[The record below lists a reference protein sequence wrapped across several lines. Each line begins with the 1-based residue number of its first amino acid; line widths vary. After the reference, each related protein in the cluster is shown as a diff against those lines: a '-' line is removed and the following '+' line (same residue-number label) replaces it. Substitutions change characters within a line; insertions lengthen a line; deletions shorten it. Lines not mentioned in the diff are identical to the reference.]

1 MWGDVECV
9 CIITGRII
17 RYLLPAWCVRILTTK
32 LLTAGSVVLLAGLR
46 SRWKSICR
54 QFLSRLEFSPFPAI
68 FAFTSLCLRQ
78 AGRRQPR
85 HRDSCAARRQIRHSN
100 HQVLSGSWFSPRRQY
115 FTPWQPPAAC
125 MCWWCSDV
133 SIIAEVQ
140 KHSGCQNILNSFIIS
155 AKKQL
160 LWDNKVICLGGF
172 ILINHVH
179 LFRCATLATETGRY
193 MSDKINF

>member
-1 MWGDVECV
+1 MKNVGGCWMCV
-9 CIITGRII
+9 YQNGSD
-17 RYLLPAWCVRILTTK
+17 YLLFAASMMCAHFNYKTPDRRAA
-32 LLTAGSVVLLAGLR
+32 AG
-46 SRWKSICR
+46 WKSICR

-140 KHSGCQNILNSFIIS
+140 KRSGCQNILNSFIIS
-155 AKKQL
+155 AKKNNCFEIIKL
-160 LWDNKVICLGGF
+160 FVSEASSWLIMSICSGALHW
-172 ILINHVH
+172 LP
-179 LFRCATLATETGRY
+179 RQADTWAT
-193 MSDKINF
+193 K

>member
-1 MWGDVECV
+1 MWGNVECV
-9 CIITGRII
+9 CIKTVRII
-17 RYLLPAWCVRILTTK
+17 CYLLPAWCVRILTTK
-32 LLTAGSVVLLAGLR
+32 LLTAGRLLAENQFVASFCLVSNSLR
-46 SRWKSICR
+46 SL
-54 QFLSRLEFSPFPAI
+54 QFSHSPHFVFVKPGDDSRDTATAARP
-68 FAFTSLCLRQ
+68 
-78 AGRRQPR
+78 AGRFVIRTIKFCQVLGFLRAGNISP
-85 HRDSCAARRQIRHSN
+85 RDSRQQPACA
-100 HQVLSGSWFSPRRQY
+100 V
-115 FTPWQPPAAC
+115 
-125 MCWWCSDV
+125 CWWCSDV

-140 KHSGCQNILNSFIIS
+140 KRSGCQNILNSFIIS

>member
-1 MWGDVECV
+1 MKNVGGCWMCV
-9 CIITGRII
+9 YQNGSD
-17 RYLLPAWCVRILTTK
+17 YLLFAASMMCAHFNYKTPDRRAA
-32 LLTAGSVVLLAGLR
+32 AG
-46 SRWKSICR
+46 WKSICR

-140 KHSGCQNILNSFIIS
+140 KRSGCQNILDSFIIS